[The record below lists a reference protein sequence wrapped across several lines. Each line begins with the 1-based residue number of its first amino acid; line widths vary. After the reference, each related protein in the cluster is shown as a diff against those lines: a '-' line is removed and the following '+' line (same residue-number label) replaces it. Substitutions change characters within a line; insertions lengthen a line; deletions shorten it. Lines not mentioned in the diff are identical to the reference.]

1 MRNKKRL
8 FKIVGEDGELVFND
22 LIKDKLMITK
32 GSYSSEI
39 PIEFASPLKLLT
51 EDFFVMIRN
60 NNKCYSD
67 IVFSTYVTKVI
78 SDIEYSMC

>member
-1 MRNKKRL
+1 DLNK
-8 FKIVGEDGELVFND
+8 E
-22 LIKDKLMITK
+22 KLMITK

-39 PIEFASPLKLLT
+39 PIEFTSPLKLLT

-60 NNKCYSD
+60 NNKSYSD

-78 SDIEYSMC
+78 SDIEYLMQ